1 MYKVWERGGKSG
13 KGEGELG
20 VEEREKDSQ
29 PIEPCLD
36 VLTHTQAHKYIYIC
50 MYVQCVC
57 MQNEAGEI
65 NEIAETN
72 AAKRRRL
79 EHAAGSGM
87 HSGAKCKRIP

>member
-1 MYKVWERGGKSG
+1 MYKVREREGKSG
-13 KGEGELG
+13 KREGQLG

-36 VLTHTQAHKYIYIC
+36 VLTHTHPNTC
-50 MYVQCVC
+50 VYVQCVC

-79 EHAAGSGM
+79 EQATVSGM
-87 HSGAKCKRIP
+87 HSGAKCKRIV